1 MPSSA
6 RRIFLPAPRVIG
18 ISSSHRDRVE
28 ALREATYAQPART
41 SAPRRGARP
50 QGAASYE
57 ALVESWRFEPILHFQ
72 ARLGAGFA
80 IAIDSRRRAPL
91 YIFAGRSCQIQ
102 MHGAAPVHVE
112 HGDVVFLPRGGAHR
126 IFDTPHLA
134 PMPFHSIIAHQSAR
148 EGQTYAIDLEATHG
162 RASPADLAQA
172 TAVSG
177 SFFWSERLQA
187 APLVARLPEMVHLR
201 RRDDVQPWLAPMAD
215 LLHWLS
221 SVPDGGRGVGMTE
234 AVNALIR
241 HIVLQHLRED
251 SPAQVV
257 ASVRGHADPAGVAPS
272 AARHDARLLPA
283 LHAMH
288 TRPEQPWTMEM
299 LAGLCHMARTTFATR
314 FQQQTGLPPMG
325 YLARWRVQMA
335 ARLLRERRMSLDEV
349 ASRVGYSTG
358 AILARA
364 YKRVLGMSP
373 RGRGR

>member
-1 MPSSA
+1 M
-6 RRIFLPAPRVIG
+6 RQAP
-18 ISSSHRDRVE
+18 H
-28 ALREATYAQPART
+28 AQPARA
-41 SAPRRGARP
+41 SAPGRGARP

-91 YIFAGRSCQIQ
+91 YIFAGRPCQIQ
-102 MHGAAPVHVE
+102 MQGAAPVRVE
-112 HGDVVFLPRGGAHR
+112 HGDVVFLPRAGAHR

-134 PMPFHSIIAHQSAR
+134 PMPFHAILAHQSAR
-148 EGQTYAIDLEATHG
+148 EGQTYAIDLAAIHG

-172 TAVSG
+172 SAVSG

-241 HIVLQHLRED
+241 HIVLQHLRGD
-251 SPAQVV
+251 SPPLAAARTHGHAEPAEVV
-257 ASVRGHADPAGVAPS
+257 AATG
-272 AARHDARLLPA
+272 RHDARLLPA

-288 TRPEQPWTMEM
+288 TRPEQPWTMES
-299 LAGLCHMARTTFATR
+299 LASLCHMARTTFATR

-335 ARLLRERRMSLDEV
+335 ARLLREQRMSLDEV
-349 ASRVGYSTG
+349 AGRVGYSTG

-364 YKRVLGMSP
+364 YKRVMGTSP
-373 RGRGR
+373 RSRGH